1 MCQLVLL
8 MMSIPHNTAWIER
21 AYLKLQLI
29 CTSRRNH
36 LEIANIRH
44 EFFLNVLQLPVRSTR
59 DYEEEIE
66 LAPLKRVFG
75 EFGELA

>member
-1 MCQLVLL
+1 MCKLVFL
-8 MMSIPHNTAWIER
+8 MMSIPPNTPRIER
-21 AYLKLQLI
+21 AYSKLQLI
-29 CTSRRNH
+29 CTARNH